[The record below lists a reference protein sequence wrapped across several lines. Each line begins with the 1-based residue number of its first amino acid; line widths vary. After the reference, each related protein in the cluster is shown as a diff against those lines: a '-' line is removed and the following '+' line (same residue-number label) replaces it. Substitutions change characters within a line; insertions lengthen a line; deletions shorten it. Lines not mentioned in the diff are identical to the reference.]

1 MSLPRLYAIVFGV
14 VYTAVGLIGM
24 AVSSS
29 LAVGTLLVFQVNI
42 VHNLIHLVVGLAG
55 IAAFLTGRQ
64 VIYCRVMAVVF
75 ALVAVAG
82 FLPQPL
88 LGLAPIGGF
97 DILLHAATAVL
108 AGIAGWA
115 YAGRMSRSAA

>member
-1 MSLPRLYAIVFGV
+1 MNLSRLYAIVFGV
-14 VYTAVGLIGM
+14 VYTAVGLIGF

-29 LAVGTLLVFQVNI
+29 LAVGTLVIFPVNI

-64 VIYCRVMAVVF
+64 VAYCRAMAVVF
-75 ALVAVAG
+75 AVVAVAG

-88 LGLAPIGGF
+88 LGLVPIGGF
-97 DILLHAATAVL
+97 DIPLHAATAVL
-108 AGIAGWA
+108 AAVAGWA
-115 YAGRMSRSAA
+115 YTGRMRQSAA

>member
-1 MSLPRLYAIVFGV
+1 MNLSRLYAIVFGV
-14 VYTAVGLIGM
+14 VYTAVGLVGF

-29 LAVGTLLVFQVNI
+29 LAVGTLVVFQVNI

-55 IAAFLTGRQ
+55 IAAFATGRQ
-64 VIYCRVMAVVF
+64 VAYCRAMAVVF

-88 LGLAPIGGF
+88 LGLVPIGGF
-97 DILLHAATAVL
+97 DIPLHAATAVL
-108 AGIAGWA
+108 AALAGWA
-115 YAGRMSRSAA
+115 YAGGMRRSAA

>member
-1 MSLPRLYAIVFGV
+1 MTLSRLYAIVFGV
-14 VYTAVGLIGM
+14 VYTAVGLVGM

-29 LAVGTLLVFQVNI
+29 LAVGTLLIFQVNL

-55 IAAFLTGRQ
+55 IAAFASGRQ
-64 VIYCRVMAVVF
+64 VLYCRVMAVVF

-88 LGLAPIGGF
+88 LGVVPIGGF

-115 YAGRMSRSAA
+115 YAGGMRRSAA